1 MSLGTNLA
9 LCRRYLGLSQAELA
23 DALNVSRQAIS
34 KWELDASVPSGEN
47 LVRLRELFGVSV
59 DHLIDGLPAPL
70 PLQSIQP
77 PPAPEPLPPEPAAPE
92 PLSPEPAAPGPAAH
106 IRPWLLGLATGL
118 LAAAL
123 AVLVLMWV
131 FHEPR
136 IVDQDDLPVDYVD
149 ITSAEYAPLN
159 PIP

>member
-59 DHLIDGLPAPL
+59 DHLIDGLPAP
-70 PLQSIQP
+70 
-77 PPAPEPLPPEPAAPE
+77 
-92 PLSPEPAAPGPAAH
+92 
-106 IRPWLLGLATGL
+106 RPRS
-118 LAAAL
+118 
-123 AVLVLMWV
+123 
-131 FHEPR
+131 R
-136 IVDQDDLPVDYVD
+136 IN
-149 ITSAEYAPLN
+149 I
-159 PIP
+159 

>member
-9 LCRRYLGLSQAELA
+9 LCRRYLGLSQGELA

-77 PPAPEPLPPEPAAPE
+77 PPAPEPLPPEPAAP
-92 PLSPEPAAPGPAAH
+92 GPAAH